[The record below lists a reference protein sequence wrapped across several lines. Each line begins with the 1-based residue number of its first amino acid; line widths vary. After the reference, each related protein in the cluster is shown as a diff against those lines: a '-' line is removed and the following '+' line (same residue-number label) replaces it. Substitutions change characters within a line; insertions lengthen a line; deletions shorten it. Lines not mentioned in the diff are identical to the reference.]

1 MNTGIALYITTLA
14 LLLGLAV
21 NSNAKDYYL
30 ELDINKGYNSNV
42 FLEAD
47 EDIVVSD
54 TASQQ
59 DIQTQ
64 FSVMGSYEFFNGENS
79 DAKVMLDYFTESF
92 ADNDLDSAVTSVSL
106 PYTYYANQY
115 RIRATP
121 AIMTYNLSGENVL
134 NYQSARLDVTRKY
147 GDARLGAQYGYVKK
161 SPQDVSYADYEGNS
175 QNVKTHVTF
184 SDFDSSLKFNLNLF
198 SNNYQDEYA
207 SNDGYYVQASYSQ
220 RFSNTGYR
228 VAAKFKDT
236 QYIADPL
243 LEDLARNDQQMSL
256 SFMQDYYL
264 NHITEIYFNSEYLK
278 NNSNVEFSDE
288 NYSYNQWVNT
298 LGMRFVF

>member
-1 MNTGIALYITTLA
+1 MKTGFALTIATPV
-14 LLLGLAV
+14 LLLAAV
-21 NSNAKDYYL
+21 TSQAKDYYL
-30 ELDINKGYNSNV
+30 ELDINTGYNSNV

-47 EDIVVSD
+47 EDIIVSD
-54 TASQQ
+54 TSSQQ

-64 FSVMGSYEFFNGENS
+64 FSIMGSYEFFDGENS

-92 ADNDLDSAVTSVSL
+92 ADNELDSTVTSISV

-121 AIMTYNLSGENVL
+121 ASMTYNLSGENVL
-134 NYQSARLDVTRKY
+134 NYSSARLDVTRKF
-147 GDARLGAQYGYVKK
+147 GNTRVGAQYGYTKK

-198 SNNYQDEYA
+198 NNSYLSEYS
-207 SNDGYYVQASYSQ
+207 SNDGFYVQASYNQ

-228 VAAKFKDT
+228 VAAKFKNT
-236 QYIADPL
+236 RYIADPL
-243 LEDLARNDQQMSL
+243 LEDLARNDQQVSI
-256 SFMQDYYL
+256 SYMQDYYL
-264 NHITEIYFNSEYLK
+264 NNITELYFNSEYVK

-288 NYSYNQWVNT
+288 NYNYNQWVNT

>member
-1 MNTGIALYITTLA
+1 MNKGFALTLA
-14 LLLGLAV
+14 TPVLLLAAV
-21 NSNAKDYYL
+21 TSQAKDYYL
-30 ELDINKGYNSNV
+30 ELDINTGHNSNV

-47 EDIVVSD
+47 EDIIVSD
-54 TASQQ
+54 TSSQQ

-64 FSVMGSYEFFNGENS
+64 FSVMGSYEFFDGENS

-92 ADNDLDSAVTSVSL
+92 ADNDLDSTITSVSL

-121 AIMTYNLSGENVL
+121 AVMTYSLSGEDVL
-134 NYQSARLDVTRKY
+134 SYTSGRLDVTRKL
-147 GDARLGAQYGYVKK
+147 GDTKLGAQYGYIKK
-161 SPQDVSYADYEGNS
+161 SAEEVSFLDYQGNS

-184 SDFDSSLKFNLNLF
+184 SDFDSSLRFNLNLF
-198 SNNYQDEYA
+198 SNNYQDKYT
-207 SNDGYYVQASYSQ
+207 SNDGFYVQASYNQ

-228 VAAKFKDT
+228 VSAKFKDT

-243 LEDLARNDQQMSL
+243 LEGLARNDQQVSI
-256 SFMQDYYL
+256 SYMQDYYL
-264 NHITEIYFNSEYLK
+264 NNITELYFNSEYV
-278 NNSNVEFSDE
+278 NNHSNVEFSDE
-288 NYSYNQWVNT
+288 NYNYNQWVNT

>member
-1 MNTGIALYITTLA
+1 MNKGFALTLA
-14 LLLGLAV
+14 TPVLLLAAV
-21 NSNAKDYYL
+21 TAQAKDYYL
-30 ELDINKGYNSNV
+30 ELDINSGHNSNV

-47 EDIVVSD
+47 EDIIVSD
-54 TASQQ
+54 TSSQQ

-64 FSVMGSYEFFNGENS
+64 FSVMGSYEFFDGENS

-92 ADNDLDSAVTSVSL
+92 ADNDLDSTITSVSV

-121 AIMTYNLSGENVL
+121 AVMTYSLSGEDVL
-134 NYQSARLDVTRKY
+134 SYTSGRLDVTRKL
-147 GDARLGAQYGYVKK
+147 GDVKLGAQYGYIKK
-161 SPQDVSYADYEGNS
+161 SAEEVSFLDYQGNS

-184 SDFDSSLKFNLNLF
+184 SDFDSSLRFNLNLF
-198 SNNYQDEYA
+198 SNNYQDAYT
-207 SNDGYYVQASYSQ
+207 SNDGFYVQASYNQ

-228 VAAKFKDT
+228 VSAKFKDT

-243 LEDLARNDQQMSL
+243 LADLARNDQQVSI
-256 SFMQDYYL
+256 SYMQDYYL
-264 NHITEIYFNSEYLK
+264 NNITELYFNSEYVN

-288 NYSYNQWVNT
+288 NYNYNQWVNT